1 MMVNYKFNEGALI
14 DELQY
19 YIDSTYDKHYGGKI
33 QTSEIMLDR
42 DRGLEFFLGNIDK
55 YSLRYGKKGSIDDQ
69 RNDLM
74 KIAHY
79 SILALYA
86 HDKKYGVQTDES
98 MVQLDLSDYD
108 TITLTNYDGDSDI
121 TFDSSQFTLDD
132 GALNETFTINLG
144 DSK

>member
-14 DELQY
+14 DELLY
-19 YIDSTYDKHYGGKI
+19 YIDSTYDKHYGGQI

-98 MVQLDLSDYD
+98 MVQLDMSDYD

-121 TFDSSQFTLDD
+121 SFDLPQFTIDD
-132 GALNETFTINLG
+132 GALNETFTINLD